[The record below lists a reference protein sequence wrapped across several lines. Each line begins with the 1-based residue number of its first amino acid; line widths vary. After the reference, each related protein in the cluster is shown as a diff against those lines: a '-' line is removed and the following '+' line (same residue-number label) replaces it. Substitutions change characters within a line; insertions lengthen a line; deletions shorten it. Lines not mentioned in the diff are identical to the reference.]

1 MKEVLLK
8 IVDQAT
14 ADKWADALQ
23 ATCDKFEINTPE
35 RIAGFVAQCAHES
48 GMFKSVSE
56 GLNYKVEALKAL
68 FGRHRISEEDC
79 NKFGRIDGKQQ
90 ADQAGIANAIYGGE
104 YGKKNL
110 GNTEYGD
117 GYAYRGRG
125 LIQLT
130 GKANYKKA
138 GDSLG
143 VDLVANPDLVAT
155 PEYAALTAGWFW
167 SANGLNALA
176 DAKDLLGMTKKI
188 NGGTIGIEHRT
199 ELYNKLI

>member
-1 MKEVLLK
+1 MKDVLLK

-14 ADKWADALQ
+14 ADKWADSLQ
-23 ATCDKFEINTPE
+23 ATCDRFEINTPE

-79 NKFGRIDGKQQ
+79 NKYGRIDGKQP

-104 YGKKNL
+104 FGKKNL

-130 GKANYKKA
+130 GKANYKRA
-138 GDSLG
+138 GDALG

-167 SANGLNALA
+167 SANNLNALA
-176 DAKDLLGMTKKI
+176 DAKDLLGMTKKV

>member
-1 MKEVLLK
+1 MKDVLLK

-23 ATCDKFEINTPE
+23 ATCEKYDINTPE
-35 RIAGFVAQCAHES
+35 RVAGFVAQCAHES

-56 GLNYKVEALKAL
+56 NLNYKVDALMKL
-68 FGRHRISEEDC
+68 FGRHRISEADC
-79 NKFGRIDGKQQ
+79 QKYGRIDGTQQ
-90 ADQAGIANAIYGGE
+90 ADQTGIANTIYGGE

-110 GNTEYGD
+110 GNTEPGD

-130 GKANYKKA
+130 GRANYKKA
-138 GDSLG
+138 SDSIG
-143 VDLVANPDLVAT
+143 VDLIANPDLVAT
-155 PEYAALTAGWFW
+155 PEYAAMTAGWFW

-176 DAKDLLGMTKKI
+176 DAKDILGMTKKV
-188 NGGTIGIEHRT
+188 NGGTIGLDHRT
-199 ELYNKLI
+199 ELYNKLS

>member
-1 MKEVLLK
+1 MKDVLLK

-14 ADKWADALQ
+14 ADKWADAIQ

-143 VDLVANPDLVAT
+143 VDLVTNPDLVAT

>member
-1 MKEVLLK
+1 MKDVLLK

-14 ADKWADALQ
+14 ADKWADSLQ
-23 ATCDKFEINTPE
+23 ATCDRFEINTPE

-79 NKFGRIDGKQQ
+79 NKYGRIDGKQP
-90 ADQAGIANAIYGGE
+90 ADQAGIANAIYGGDF
-104 YGKKNL
+104 GKKNL

-167 SANGLNALA
+167 SANNLNALA

>member
-1 MKEVLLK
+1 MKDVLLK

-14 ADKWADALQ
+14 ADKWADSLQ
-23 ATCDKFEINTPE
+23 ATCDRFEINTPE

-79 NKFGRIDGKQQ
+79 NKYGRIDGKQQ

-104 YGKKNL
+104 FGKKNL

-130 GKANYKKA
+130 GKANYKRA

-143 VDLVANPDLVAT
+143 VDLVGNPDLVAT

-167 SANGLNALA
+167 SANNLNALA
-176 DAKDLLGMTKKI
+176 DAKDLLGMTKKV

>member
-1 MKEVLLK
+1 MRDVLLK

-14 ADKWADALQ
+14 ADKWADSLQ

-79 NKFGRIDGKQQ
+79 NKYGRIDGKQQ

-104 YGKKNL
+104 FGKKNL

-138 GDSLG
+138 GNSLG
-143 VDLVANPDLVAT
+143 VDLVVNPDLVAT

>member
-1 MKEVLLK
+1 MKDILLK

-14 ADKWADALQ
+14 ADKWADSLQ

-79 NKFGRIDGKQQ
+79 NKYGRIDGKQP

-104 YGKKNL
+104 FGKKNL

-167 SANGLNALA
+167 SANNLNALA
-176 DAKDLLGMTKKI
+176 DAKDLLGMTKKV

>member
-1 MKEVLLK
+1 MKDVLLK

-14 ADKWADALQ
+14 ADKWADSLQ
-23 ATCDKFEINTPE
+23 ATCDRFEINTPE

-79 NKFGRIDGKQQ
+79 NKYGRIDGKQP

-104 YGKKNL
+104 FGKKNL

-125 LIQLT
+125 LIQLK

-167 SANGLNALA
+167 SANNLNALA
-176 DAKDLLGMTKKI
+176 DAKDLLGMTKKV

>member
-1 MKEVLLK
+1 MRDVLLK

-14 ADKWADALQ
+14 ADKWADSMQ

-79 NKFGRIDGKQQ
+79 NKYGRIDGKQP

-104 YGKKNL
+104 FGKKNL

-167 SANGLNALA
+167 SANNLNALA
-176 DAKDLLGMTKKI
+176 DAKDLLGMTKKV

>member
-1 MKEVLLK
+1 MKDILLK

-14 ADKWADALQ
+14 ADKWADSLQ
-23 ATCDKFEINTPE
+23 ATCDRFEINTPE

-79 NKFGRIDGKQQ
+79 NKYGRIDGKQP

-104 YGKKNL
+104 FGKKNL

-143 VDLVANPDLVAT
+143 VDLIANPDLVAT

-167 SANGLNALA
+167 SANNLNALA
-176 DAKDLLGMTKKI
+176 DAKDLLGMTKKV

>member
-1 MKEVLLK
+1 MNNVLLK

-14 ADKWADALQ
+14 ADKWANSLQ
-23 ATCDKFEINTPE
+23 ATCDRFEINTPE

-79 NKFGRIDGKQQ
+79 NKYGRIDGKQP

-104 YGKKNL
+104 FGKKNL

-167 SANGLNALA
+167 SANNLNALA
-176 DAKDLLGMTKKI
+176 DAKDLLGMTKKV

>member
-1 MKEVLLK
+1 MNDVLLK

-14 ADKWADALQ
+14 ADKWADSLQ
-23 ATCDKFEINTPE
+23 ATCDRFEINTPE

-79 NKFGRIDGKQQ
+79 NKYGRIDGKQQ

-104 YGKKNL
+104 FGKKNL

-167 SANGLNALA
+167 SANNLNALA
-176 DAKDLLGMTKKI
+176 DAKDLLGMTKKV

>member
-1 MKEVLLK
+1 MKETLLK

-14 ADKWADALQ
+14 ADKWADSLQ
-23 ATCDKFEINTPE
+23 ATCDRFEINTPE

-79 NKFGRIDGKQQ
+79 NKYGRIDGKQP

-104 YGKKNL
+104 FGKKNL

-117 GYAYRGRG
+117 GYTYRGRG

-167 SANGLNALA
+167 SANNLNALA
-176 DAKDLLGMTKKI
+176 DAKDLLGMTKKV

>member
-1 MKEVLLK
+1 MKDVLLK

-14 ADKWADALQ
+14 ADKWADSLQ
-23 ATCDKFEINTPE
+23 ATCDRFEINTPE

-79 NKFGRIDGKQQ
+79 NKYGRIDGKQQ

-104 YGKKNL
+104 FGKKNL

-167 SANGLNALA
+167 SANNLNALA
-176 DAKDLLGMTKKI
+176 DAKDLLGMTKKV

>member
-1 MKEVLLK
+1 MKDILLK

-14 ADKWADALQ
+14 ADKWADSLQ
-23 ATCDKFEINTPE
+23 ATCDRFEINTPE

-79 NKFGRIDGKQQ
+79 NKYGRIDGKQP

-104 YGKKNL
+104 FGKKNL

-167 SANGLNALA
+167 SANNLNALA
-176 DAKDLLGMTKKI
+176 DAKDLLGMTKKV

>member
-1 MKEVLLK
+1 MKNVLLK

>member
-1 MKEVLLK
+1 MKDVLLK

-14 ADKWADALQ
+14 ADKWADSLQ
-23 ATCDKFEINTPE
+23 ATCDRFEINTPE

-79 NKFGRIDGKQQ
+79 NKYGRIDGKQP

-104 YGKKNL
+104 FGKKNL

-167 SANGLNALA
+167 SANNLNALA
-176 DAKDLLGMTKKI
+176 DAKDLLGMTKKV

>member
-1 MKEVLLK
+1 MKDTLLK

-14 ADKWADALQ
+14 ADKWADSLQ
-23 ATCDKFEINTPE
+23 ATCDRFEINTPE

-79 NKFGRIDGKQQ
+79 NKYGRIDGKQP

-104 YGKKNL
+104 FGKKNL

-143 VDLVANPDLVAT
+143 IDLVANPDLVAT

-167 SANGLNALA
+167 SANNLNALA
-176 DAKDLLGMTKKI
+176 DAKDLLGMTKKV